1 MQKEIVPVR
10 INGPGAGWSFPDW
23 QELWRY
29 RYTLNELIKRQ
40 IKIRYK
46 QTVLGFLWAIINPLI
61 TMIVFTVVFGNLA
74 KVPSYKIPYPI
85 FNFAALVPWMLFSR
99 GLTFT
104 AVSVVSN
111 SNLYTKV
118 YVPRLLAPIATLFA
132 GVVDFLI
139 SFVLL
144 LIMMLTFGYLPSIK
158 IVLIPLF
165 TLLALMTVLG
175 FGLWLAA
182 MHVRFRDV
190 GQAVPFLAQVWMYL
204 TPVAYPSSLV
214 QEPWRT
220 VYGLNPMTTVVDGFR
235 WALLD
240 IDALRPSTALLS
252 VVIALA
258 VVITGILYF
267 RHTEGTFADLI

>member
-1 MQKEIVPVR
+1 MQKEIGPVR
-10 INGPGAGWSFPDW
+10 INRPEAGWSFPDW

-61 TMIVFTVVFGNLA
+61 TMVVFTVVFGSLA
-74 KVPSYKIPYPI
+74 KVPSYDIPYPI
-85 FNFAALVPWMLFSR
+85 FNFTALVPWLLFSR
-99 GLTFT
+99 GLTIT

-132 GVVDFLI
+132 GFIDFLI
-139 SFVLL
+139 AFALL
-144 LIMMLTFGYLPSIK
+144 LVMMLMFGYLPSIK

-165 TLLALMTVLG
+165 TLLAMMTVLG
-175 FGLWLAA
+175 FGLWFAA
-182 MHVRFRDV
+182 MHVHFRDV
-190 GQAVPFLAQVWMYL
+190 GQAIPFLAQIWMYL

-214 QEPWRT
+214 KEPWRT
-220 VYGLNPMTTVVDGFR
+220 VYGLNPMTTVVEGFR

-240 IDALRPSTALLS
+240 IDALEPDTALLS
-252 VVIALA
+252 VIIAL
-258 VVITGILYF
+258 VVLITGILYF
-267 RHTEGTFADLI
+267 RRAEGTFADLI